1 VEKPMLDRET
11 IVIVHGTFAAPKAD
25 GHPWYAPESDFC
37 KKLDAELERRG
48 VRARCWAHLT
58 SNGSPATS
66 LFAWSGRNYWL
77 ERSDGAEKLRRYLQ
91 ALTQAGWK
99 CHVIAHSHGGNVVLE
114 ALGYGREGAPSWFD
128 GTVVTLG
135 TPFLPST
142 VGRPTGRGRGPGILA
157 LLAWGT
163 FWYLCLD
170 RAPLSLGDLLVKN
183 KWFWIATAVVV
194 LLMLFCF
201 LIYQGALGYGGYW
214 LREFGVP
221 TGTAITPARL
231 VVIRSKLD
239 EAYQLL
245 RAVAER
251 EEVARSTPTPSTPIR
266 LTLAGSAR
274 IALLRDWLAT
284 QQVHSEGQFQIYL
297 SRQPAKT
304 GFALFLIVGIPVLC
318 LFGTPGLVTR
328 LVGSLGFLLLGY
340 VALFKTSAFAAAVLL
355 PIRVVGTITLFV
367 RSILSD
373 IGFRVLHRH
382 LYPILRLLAFGLPS
396 WSFKSKSSPVSLQ
409 PAYSAIWPFQV
420 VELPEDLCAEAI
432 AERDLTI
439 GDALSTASQ
448 NFASWSAT
456 YWQEALSQM
465 ASDLTLL
472 HTVYYRKDRA
482 IALLA
487 DAFVVVRPT

>member
-1 VEKPMLDRET
+1 L
-11 IVIVHGTFAAPKAD
+11 
-25 GHPWYAPESDFC
+25 
-37 KKLDAELERRG
+37 AER
-48 VRARCWAHLT
+48 
-58 SNGSPATS
+58 
-66 LFAWSGRNYWL
+66 
-77 ERSDGAEKLRRYLQ
+77 D
-91 ALTQAGWK
+91 
-99 CHVIAHSHGGNVVLE
+99 
-114 ALGYGREGAPSWFD
+114 GREGAPSWFE

-142 VGRPTGRGRGPGILA
+142 VGSPTGRGRGTGILA

-170 RAPLSLGDLLVKN
+170 RAPLSLGDLLVEN

-194 LLMLFCF
+194 LSMLFCYWMY
-201 LIYQGALGYGGYW
+201 LAALGYGGYW
-214 LREFGVP
+214 LPQFGIQ
-221 TGTAITPARL
+221 TGTAITHARL
-231 VVIRSKLD
+231 VVIRSARD

-251 EEVARSTPTPSTPIR
+251 EEVAKSTPTPFTPIR
-266 LTLAGSAR
+266 STLARSAR

-284 QQVHSEGQFQIYL
+284 QQVHSEGEFQVYT
-297 SRQPAKT
+297 SRQSAKT
-304 GFALFLIVGIPVLC
+304 GFALILIIGIPVLC
-318 LFGTPGLVTR
+318 LFGTPGLATR

-340 VALFKTSAFAAAVLL
+340 VALFKTSEFAAAVLL
-355 PIRVVGTITLFV
+355 PIRVVGAITLFV

-373 IGFRVLHRH
+373 IGFRVLRSHI
-382 LYPILRLLAFGLPS
+382 YPILRSLAFGLPN
-396 WSFKSKSSPVSLQ
+396 WSFKGESSPVSLQ
-409 PAYSAIWPFQV
+409 PKYSGIWPFEL

-432 AERDLTI
+432 AERDVTI
-439 GDALSTASQ
+439 GNALSTASQ

-482 IALLA
+482 IELLA
-487 DAFVVVRPT
+487 DAFVAVRSR